1 MPKHHQPAINQPH
14 SSLTTLLFVFW
25 VETWCSGDLTFHA
38 GDAQTQSREQQI
50 MHQVRDSNRFLL
62 SMSFQA
68 RKPMVVGETHHLRKP
83 PYMNTPNQIFFGRR
97 ITSNHV
103 RDCQMWCKSAW
114 KEFACPTLLFGKF
127 HHPNK
132 TTGQLKL
139 SSNGRG
145 LEIKKA
151 LNFRVLDSLKLSQ
164 FIPTYPLYAFI
175 VWFKGFLQPFQTG
188 KDWKT
193 RYGRTCIP
201 NRWSSFEPRPKHAV
215 WNQSWRGQ
223 SHFWTNLGS
232 KNVMSIRLP
241 WGGDWNTPFR
251 WVDTKTPP

>member
-38 GDAQTQSREQQI
+38 GDAQTQSTEQQI

-68 RKPMVVGETHHLRKP
+68 PK
-83 PYMNTPNQIFFGRR
+83 QIFFGRR

-103 RDCQMWCKSAW
+103 RNEDVMQVSLN
-114 KEFACPTLLFGKF
+114 LLHVQFSFQGKF

-164 FIPTYPLYAFI
+164 FIPTYPLCAFI
-175 VWFKGFLQPFQTG
+175 V
-188 KDWKT
+188 
-193 RYGRTCIP
+193 
-201 NRWSSFEPRPKHAV
+201 
-215 WNQSWRGQ
+215 
-223 SHFWTNLGS
+223 
-232 KNVMSIRLP
+232 
-241 WGGDWNTPFR
+241 
-251 WVDTKTPP
+251 